1 MNRAMKTQPTEK
13 ATPVKPNGANSVAT
27 ELASLLAKKRRRIVF
42 AESCTCGL
50 VAALLGQVPGI
61 SQWLCGSAV
70 TYRVAS
76 KIAWLDVNAKTI
88 AQHTAESSATTT
100 EMASG
105 ILAETVEADLAL
117 AVTGHLGP
125 GVPENVDGKIM
136 ICLVDRASMDTHI
149 TTLQLCEATRIG
161 RQLEAAE
168 HVLRYARDYLSEH
181 VS

>member
-1 MNRAMKTQPTEK
+1 M
-13 ATPVKPNGANSVAT
+13 KPNGASSIAT
-27 ELASLLAKKRRRIVF
+27 DLASLLAKTRKRIVF

-105 ILAETVEADLAL
+105 ILAETEEADLAL

-136 ICLVDRASMDTHI
+136 ICLVDRATTESHI
-149 TTLQLCEATRIG
+149 ATFQLCEASRIG

-168 HVLRYARDYLSEH
+168 HVLRYAHDYLSDQ
-181 VS
+181 VVT